1 MCTFMALKSHFSL
14 TPTLECGCDEVGRGC
29 LAGPVCAAAVIF
41 PYDYTNDEIN
51 DSKQLTEQKR
61 EQLRQIIERDALAYA
76 VAEVSEKDIDK
87 MNILRASIH
96 CMNLAIGK
104 LAVKPE
110 FILVDGNRF
119 QDQWGIPFR
128 CVVKGDAIYLSIAA
142 ASILAKTYRDA
153 LMNRLSN
160 EFPAYDWNHNK
171 GYPTPKHIAAVNQY
185 GLTPYHR
192 KSFHLKNQLSL
203 DF

>member
-1 MCTFMALKSHFSL
+1 MALKSHFSP
-14 TPTLECGCDEVGRGC
+14 TPILECGCDEVGRGC

-41 PYDYTNDEIN
+41 PYDYTNEEIN
-51 DSKQLTEQKR
+51 DSKQLTEHKR
-61 EQLRQIIERDALAYA
+61 DLLRQIIERDALAYA
-76 VAEVSEKDIDK
+76 VAEVSEADIDK
-87 MNILRASIH
+87 MNILHASIH

-104 LAVKPE
+104 LAMKPE
-110 FILVDGNRF
+110 LILVDGNRF
-119 QDQWGIPFR
+119 HDQWGIPYR
-128 CVVKGDAIYLSIAA
+128 CVVKGDATYLSIAA

-153 LMNRLSN
+153 LMNRLA
-160 EFPAYDWNHNK
+160 EDFPAYDWAHNK

>member
-1 MCTFMALKSHFSL
+1 MALKSHFSPS
-14 TPTLECGCDEVGRGC
+14 PTLECGCDEVGRGC

-51 DSKQLTEQKR
+51 DSKQLTEHKR
-61 EQLRQIIERDALAYA
+61 NLLRQIIERDALAYA
-76 VAEVSEKDIDK
+76 VTEVSEAEIDK
-87 MNILRASIH
+87 MNILHASIH
-96 CMNLAIGK
+96 CMNLAVGK

-110 FILVDGNRF
+110 LILVDGNRF
-119 QDQWGIPFR
+119 RDQWGIPYR
-128 CVVKGDAIYLSIAA
+128 CVVKGDATYLSIAA

-153 LMNRLSN
+153 LMTRLAD
-160 EFPAYDWNHNK
+160 EFPAYDWAHNK

-203 DF
+203 DL